1 MVKYIS
7 VVKLKTEF
15 CVCSVKCLGLC
26 AKRRDKQVSENDDD
40 DGTHNSMV
48 SACVSIIVKHFNMA
62 SINYL

>member
-1 MVKYIS
+1 M
-7 VVKLKTEF
+7 

-48 SACVSIIVKHFNMA
+48 SACVNIIVKHFNMA